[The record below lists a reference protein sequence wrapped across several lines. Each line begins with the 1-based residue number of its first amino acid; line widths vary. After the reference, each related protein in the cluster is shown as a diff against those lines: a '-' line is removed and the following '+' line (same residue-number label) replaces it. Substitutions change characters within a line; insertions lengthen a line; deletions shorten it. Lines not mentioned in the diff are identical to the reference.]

1 VSSLR
6 TQLQGMVVRAEELEK
21 KYAQTSDQTVRLL
34 QSKQVLPP
42 CGGRRAPPAA
52 RRGRH
57 APTPPPHCMHHASQR
72 SPPAHLLS
80 SSET

>member
-1 VSSLR
+1 MSSLR

-34 QSKQVLPP
+34 QSKQVRPP
-42 CGGRRAPPAA
+42 CS
-52 RRGRH
+52 H
-57 APTPPPHCMHHASQR
+57 PPPHCMHHASQR

>member
-1 VSSLR
+1 MSSLR

-42 CGGRRAPPAA
+42 CS
-52 RRGRH
+52 H
-57 APTPPPHCMHHASQR
+57 PPPPLHASCF
-72 SPPAHLLS
+72 PAIPTCTPL
-80 SSET
+80 E